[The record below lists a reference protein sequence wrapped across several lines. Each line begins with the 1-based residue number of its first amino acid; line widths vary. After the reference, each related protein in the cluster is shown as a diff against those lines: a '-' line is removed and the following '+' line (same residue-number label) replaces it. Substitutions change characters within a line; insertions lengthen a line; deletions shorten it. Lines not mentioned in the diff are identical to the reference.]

1 MEHKYISQAKS
12 LYPNKYDYS
21 LLPETFKKKD
31 KLKFK
36 CLAHNEIFEQSF
48 DTLLRGDSSSCS
60 KCKEERKLLRL
71 KTDSESNLKN
81 FIEQATLAHNN
92 SCDYSKVVY
101 VNQMT
106 KVLIT
111 CKIHN
116 EQYEQLPVNHIK
128 GITGCKSCITNI
140 NKGLSYL
147 NTIAKQKFKDKV
159 YNEGLEDKLNTIHK
173 NKYKYLIPTDKHL
186 KQDDNLLYVCK
197 EHGQIEQKL
206 LSHLQ
211 GHGCK
216 YCGQFKKKIKTDFFE
231 LVKDNVTLDYSN
243 FNYVNR
249 QTKGLVK
256 CKTCTHE
263 WYVKP
268 SHHLSY
274 NTGCPVCSNDDKG
287 FNKTAFK
294 NRCKDNLGY
303 IYLLKCSNNEEVFY
317 KIGITS
323 REIHK
328 RFNSKNFIENK
339 YKYNVI
345 SYIELESGIAYD
357 LENKIKKYI
366 KENNLIYTPKIFF
379 KGHTECF
386 KKEGLQDVLNILT
399 DVA

>member
-36 CLAHNEIFEQSF
+36 CLNHNEIFEQSF
-48 DTLLRGDSSSCS
+48 DTMLRKQNGCKSC
-60 KCKEERKLLRL
+60 KQEEKLLRL
-71 KTDSESNLKN
+71 KAESESNLKN

-116 EQYEQLPVNHIK
+116 EHYEQLPVNHIK

-147 NTIAKQKFKDKV
+147 NTIAKQKFTDKV
-159 YNEGLEDKLNTIHK
+159 YNEGLKDKLDAIHK
-173 NKYKYLIPTDKHL
+173 NKYEYLIPTDKHL
-186 KQDDNLLYVCK
+186 KQDDNLLYICK

-231 LVKDNVTLDYSN
+231 LVKDNITLDYSN

-268 SHHLSY
+268 SQHLSY
-274 NTGCPVCSNDDKG
+274 NTGCPVCVLEDKG
-287 FNKTAFK
+287 FNRTAFK
-294 NRCKDNLGY
+294 NRCKNNKGKL
-303 IYLLKCSNNEEVFY
+303 YLLKCEREDEVFY

-323 REIHK
+323 NTVRRRYDSSTHI
-328 RFNSKNFIENK
+328 NK
-339 YKYNVI
+339 YYKYNTILVL
-345 SYIELESGIAYD
+345 ELEPEICYD
-357 LENKIKKYI
+357 TEVKIKKLIRQNQLNI
-366 KENNLIYTPKIFF
+366 KVKNPF
-379 KGHTECF
+379 KGCETECF